1 MAKSKQDYID
11 LGKADGLKGVE
22 TNKPKSGWQLVS
34 YTAGWEDGCDEAAL
48 AKDRLAAYQVRV
60 KAPLFTKKPDEVP
73 TAQRR
78 IHRDAQRRLDATIAK
93 LTDKA
98 QRRRMRVQGA
108 ARRVAFG

>member
-1 MAKSKQDYID
+1 MAKSKQDYVD

-48 AKDRLAAYQVRV
+48 AKEKVAAYQQRV
-60 KAPLFTKKPDEVP
+60 KTPLFAKKAEEVP
-73 TAQRR
+73 VTQRR
-78 IHRDAQRRLDATIAK
+78 IYRDAQRRLDATIAK
-93 LTDKA
+93 LTDKL

-108 ARRVAFG
+108 ARRVAYA